1 MPVMYSGR
9 EPYPIFKTADG
20 NAYNGSLASPSLFLT
35 LADNQT
41 WLATQDVPAGNFYTN
56 TNGSYNRSTNKIQF
70 TLRMPPFTK
79 WVEFWFWAVYNFDE
93 VTQRQPY
100 IRVACTDT
108 SSVRRHYGSIGGSD
122 TPAGKGTGGNAL
134 AQQAYW
140 ISFQG
145 TNVGDLSNPEDYPSA
160 LEGVLAPDNA
170 WTTANFEVYTV
181 ADSDAVS
188 PIILSGYYRVL
199 PATGPLVSIS

>member
-1 MPVMYSGR
+1 MTIMYSGR

-20 NAYNGSLASPSLFLT
+20 DAYNGTRANPSLFLN

-41 WLATQDVPAGNFYTN
+41 WLATQDIPAGNFYTN
-56 TNGSYNRSTNKIQF
+56 TNGSYNRTANKFQF
-70 TLRMPPFTK
+70 RVRMPPFTQ
-79 WVEFWFWAVYNFDE
+79 WVEFWFWAVFNFED

-108 SSVRRHYGSIGGSD
+108 GSVRRHYGGIGGSD

-134 AQQAYW
+134 SQEAFW

-145 TNVGDLSNPEDYPSA
+145 TNVGDVANPEDYPLA
-160 LEGVLAPDNA
+160 VQGVTTPDNA

-181 ADSDAVS
+181 ADSDTYS
-188 PIILSGYYRVL
+188 PIILSAYHRVL